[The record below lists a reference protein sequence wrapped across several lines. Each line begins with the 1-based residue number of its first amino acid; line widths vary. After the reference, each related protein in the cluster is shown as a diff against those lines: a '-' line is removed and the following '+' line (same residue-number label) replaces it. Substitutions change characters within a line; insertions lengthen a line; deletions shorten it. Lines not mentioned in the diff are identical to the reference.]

1 MEDRGWLVLQGLK
14 SRCDLDRSS
23 GPLIC
28 NPDVY
33 ERVLEEEDEFLIVG
47 CDGLW
52 DVFTSSDAVRFARMR
67 LQSHNDPQ
75 QCSTELVAEAL
86 RRNTSDNLTVITVCL
101 GRDKPKPL
109 ESKWRPKRCVS
120 VDGLCTLQQ
129 SLME

>member
-1 MEDRGWLVLQGLK
+1 MQGLK

-28 NPDVY
+28 NPDVL
-33 ERVLEEEDEFLIVG
+33 ERELEEEDEFLIVG

-52 DVFTSSDAVRFARMR
+52 DVFTSSDAVRFARIR
-67 LQSHNDPQ
+67 LQDHNDPE
-75 QCSTELVAEAL
+75 QCSRELVEEAL

-101 GRDKPKPL
+101 SSEKPKQL

-120 VDGLCTLQQ
+120 VDGLSTLQR